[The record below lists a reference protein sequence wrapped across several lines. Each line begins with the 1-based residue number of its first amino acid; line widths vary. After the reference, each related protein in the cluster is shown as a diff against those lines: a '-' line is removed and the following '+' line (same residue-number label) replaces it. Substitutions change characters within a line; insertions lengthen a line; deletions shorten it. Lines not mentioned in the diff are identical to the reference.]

1 MKMMDKIQLWYAG
14 KLGKTPQEFDEFDT
28 QVSKVIAV
36 WELERNGVIG
46 QNYEKND
53 SNLLLDFVEW
63 RRQVAVADLKDQEIV
78 EFYLSR
84 RVKQNQNPDND

>member
-1 MKMMDKIQLWYAG
+1 MNKIQLWYAG

-28 QVSKVIAV
+28 LVSKVITA
-36 WELERNGVIG
+36 WEMERNGVLG
-46 QNYEKND
+46 QNCEKND
-53 SNLLLDFVEW
+53 SDLLLDFVEW
-63 RRQVAVADLKDQEIV
+63 RRQVAVADLKDREIV

>member
-1 MKMMDKIQLWYAG
+1 MNKIQLWYAG

-28 QVSKVIAV
+28 LVSKVIAV
-36 WELERNGVIG
+36 WEMERSGVLG
-46 QNYEKND
+46 QNSEKND
-53 SNLLLDFVEW
+53 SNILLDFVEW